1 MPVQHAHTIKAGT
14 ASKLLLLYAREASGT
29 GLPKTGLRHDTPGA
43 RAGYIREGARQ
54 ARPVPL
60 APGRVGDHDPGGF
73 VEVDR
78 ELLPGVYQFG
88 APDELLAEGAARAM
102 LLLRF
107 PGATID
113 PVEIHLVGY
122 DPQDA
127 DRLGIGGLANSSRHE
142 FLRRALPRLTEMELK
157 LGEEAEH
164 QLKEKLNTERR
175 T

>member
-1 MPVQHAHTIKAGT
+1 MPVQHAHAIKAGT
-14 ASKLLLLYAREASGT
+14 TSKLLLLFAREASGT
-29 GLPKTGLRHDTPGA
+29 GLPKTGLRHDTSGA

-54 ARPVPL
+54 AFSVSLVP
-60 APGRVGDHDPGGF
+60 GEVGVHQAGGF
-73 VEVDR
+73 VEVAP
-78 ELLPGVYQFG
+78 ELVPGVYQFG
-88 APDELLAEGAARAM
+88 APDELLAEGAARAI

-107 PGATID
+107 PGATIA

-157 LGEEAEH
+157 LGEEAER
-164 QLKEKLNTERR
+164 QLKEKLDPERR
-175 T
+175 